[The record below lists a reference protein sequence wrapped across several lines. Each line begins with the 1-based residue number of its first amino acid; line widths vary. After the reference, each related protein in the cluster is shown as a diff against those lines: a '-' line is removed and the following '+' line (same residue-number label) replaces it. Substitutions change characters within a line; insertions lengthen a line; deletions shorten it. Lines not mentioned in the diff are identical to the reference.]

1 MRRLYIPEK
10 LQKEAVKFL
19 DKEGRSNGY
28 LFLNSQGERITP
40 RGISMRLKEFAGKY
54 GIDPDKVH
62 PHAFRHLFAKNFLK
76 KNKDIALLADLLG
89 HSSIETTR
97 IYLQQS
103 SREQGKMVD
112 EIVDW

>member
-1 MRRLYIPEK
+1 
-10 LQKEAVKFL
+10 
-19 DKEGRSNGY
+19 
-28 LFLNSQGERITP
+28 
-40 RGISMRLKEFAGKY
+40 MRLKEFAGKY